1 MLRFSIGSFC
11 LFSAIAI
18 TAEPALA
25 GNVRLSD
32 FTFHEEQGRTIFA
45 AALSEPVAFSAS
57 TEAGPNR
64 VTIEVN
70 GPATAADEVHVAPVG
85 LVSDYHME
93 QGSDGHL
100 RIVLDTKAPAV
111 IRWSTIQTAGKK
123 GLPRL
128 TVDLAEAT
136 VDPVPNVQTGSVTD
150 APPALMAAKPKFTI
164 AIDPGHGGI
173 DPGAS
178 SADHVREKDVV
189 LAFGL
194 ALREALGG
202 TGRFNVVM
210 TRDDDEFVS
219 LDDRVRLAR
228 DAKADLLIALHA
240 DTVGPLLNSNVRGT
254 TIYTVSNNASD
265 AEAEALALKE
275 NRADI
280 ISGMDLGKQKVEVA
294 NVLINLAQR
303 ESKSQALMFAK
314 QAVNAIRPVT
324 ELTGKPMRSAAFV
337 VLKAPDVPSVL
348 IELGYL
354 SNKADEGML
363 TSPKW
368 RDEMATALTHAIE
381 QHFALNVTASKQ

>member
-1 MLRFSIGSFC
+1 MLRFFVCSFC
-11 LFSAIAI
+11 HFLAIAI
-18 TAEPALA
+18 AAEPAFA
-25 GNVRLSD
+25 GQVRLSD
-32 FTFHEEQGRTIFA
+32 VTFHEEEGRTVFT
-45 AALSEPVAFSAS
+45 AALSEPVAFSAA
-57 TEAGPNR
+57 TEASPNR
-64 VTIEVN
+64 VIIEVN
-70 GPATAADEVHVAPVG
+70 GPATAADEVHVPPVG

-111 IRWSTIQTAGKK
+111 IHWSTIQTASKK

-136 VDPVPNVQTGSVTD
+136 VDPVPNIQTDSVSD
-150 APPALMAAKPKFTI
+150 APPVPLAAKPKFTI

-178 SADHVREKDVV
+178 SAGHVREKDVV

-194 ALREALGG
+194 ALRDTLQA
-202 TGRFNVVM
+202 TGQYNVLI
-210 TRDDDEFVS
+210 TRDTDKFVS
-219 LDDRVRLAR
+219 LEDRVKFAR
-228 DAKADLLIALHA
+228 DAKADLFIALHA
-240 DTVGPLLNSNVRGT
+240 DTVGPLLNSNVRGA
-254 TIYTVSNNASD
+254 TIYTVSDIASD
-265 AEAEALALKE
+265 AEAEALAQKE

-280 ISGMDLGKQKVEVA
+280 ISGMDLGKQKTEVA

-303 ESKSQALMFAK
+303 ESKSQAVMFAK
-314 QAVNAIRPVT
+314 QVVNNIRPVT
-324 ELTGKPMRSAAFV
+324 ELTGKPMRAAAFV

-348 IELGYL
+348 VELGYL

-368 RDEMATALTHAIE
+368 RAEMATAFTHAIA
-381 QHFALNVTASKQ
+381 QHFAPITTASKQ

>member
-1 MLRFSIGSFC
+1 MLRFFIRSFY
-11 LFSAIAI
+11 LFLAIAI
-18 TAEPALA
+18 AAEPAFA
-25 GNVRLSD
+25 GKVRLSD
-32 FTFHEEQGRTIFA
+32 VTFHEEEGRTVFT
-45 AALSEPVAFSAS
+45 AALSEAVAFSAA
-57 TEAGPNR
+57 TEASPNR
-64 VTIEVN
+64 VIIEVN
-70 GPATAADEVHVAPVG
+70 GLATAADEVHVPPVG

-111 IRWSTIQTAGKK
+111 IRWSTIQTADKV

-136 VDPVPNVQTGSVTD
+136 IDPVPNLQTGSITD
-150 APPALMAAKPKFTI
+150 APPVPLSAKPKFTI

-173 DPGAS
+173 DPGAL
-178 SADHVREKDVV
+178 SAGHVREKDVV

-194 ALREALGG
+194 ALRGALQA
-202 TGRFNVVM
+202 TGQFNVLM
-210 TRDDDEFVS
+210 TRDTDKFVS
-219 LDDRVRLAR
+219 LEDRVKFAR
-228 DAKADLLIALHA
+228 DAKADLFIALHA

-254 TIYTVSNNASD
+254 TIYTVSNIASD
-265 AEAEALALKE
+265 AEAEALAQKE

-280 ISGMDLGKQKVEVA
+280 ISGMDLGKQKTEVA

-303 ESKSQALMFAK
+303 ESKSQAVMFAK
-314 QAVNAIRPVT
+314 QALNDIRPVT
-324 ELTGKPMRSAAFV
+324 ELTGKPMRAAAFV

-348 IELGYL
+348 VELGYL

-368 RDEMATALTHAIE
+368 RAEMATAFTHAIA
-381 QHFALNVTASKQ
+381 QHFAPMATALQQ